1 MTVTGDRPS
10 AAAWR
15 NLWVATAGF
24 ALTFW
29 AWNLIAPLAADFDDR
44 LHMGASA
51 QSLLVAVPV
60 LVGSLGRVPVGA
72 LTDRYGARLM
82 FPLTSALTI
91 NPYCC

>member
-15 NLWVATAGF
+15 NLLVATAGF

-51 QSLLVAVPV
+51 QSLR
-60 LVGSLGRVPVGA
+60 SRS
-72 LTDRYGARLM
+72 RCRSAR
-82 FPLTSALTI
+82 SAG
-91 NPYCC
+91 CRSAR